1 MQADESRAVD
11 PDEGQG
17 RPAAA
22 DSFDLVKLEHAHV
35 LRKQK
40 NPPAETGR
48 KHKYKQTE
56 QSAKSAFR
64 SVLLPISQGRFK
76 DRIIIEA
83 EAQPCQSAK

>member
-1 MQADESRAVD
+1 MQADQVRAVV
-11 PDEGQG
+11 PDEEHG

-40 NPPAETGR
+40 IPPAETGR

-56 QSAKSAFR
+56 QPAKSAFR

-76 DRIIIEA
+76 DGIIIEA
-83 EAQPCQSAK
+83 EALACQ